1 MAAERS
7 FFTEIAQELR
17 SEIREIRRE
26 ASASPAAVSFGM
38 ERVRR
43 RTFMQRYEAMSDEQR
58 GAWLKKVG
66 HEQAIAMLRSN

>member
-1 MAAERS
+1 MAERS
-7 FFTEIAQELR
+7 FFTEVAEELR
-17 SEIREIRRE
+17 QEIRTIRAESRV
-26 ASASPAAVSFGM
+26 AAVPFGM

-43 RTFMQRYEAMSDEQR
+43 RTFMQRYDAMSNEQR